1 VRCST
6 GVFPE
11 SEPEAAHVVQ
21 AWRSLNWAWATGCW
35 TEQPAPPL
43 GKRRS
48 KLPQRCHEQAAAML
62 SDAQYL
68 DSSPSTDGE
77 EIKKLLNST
86 LEREK
91 LDGMKH
97 LIALISLGHDAS
109 DFFPQAVKNVVAGSV
124 ELKRLVYMY
133 LVHYAEVRSSSAR
146 PFCCRAFFHR
156 VWPAW
161 RG

>member
-1 VRCST
+1 
-6 GVFPE
+6 
-11 SEPEAAHVVQ
+11 
-21 AWRSLNWAWATGCW
+21 
-35 TEQPAPPL
+35 
-43 GKRRS
+43 
-48 KLPQRCHEQAAAML
+48 ML

-109 DFFPQAVKNVVAGSV
+109 EFFPQVVKNVVAGSV

-133 LVHYAEVRSSSAR
+133 LVHYAEVRSVSRGNRVLENCLVSVRHAR
-146 PFCCRAFFHR
+146 HAPQSGCAFS
-156 VWPAW
+156 VSPAW
-161 RG
+161 DG

>member
-1 VRCST
+1 
-6 GVFPE
+6 
-11 SEPEAAHVVQ
+11 
-21 AWRSLNWAWATGCW
+21 
-35 TEQPAPPL
+35 
-43 GKRRS
+43 
-48 KLPQRCHEQAAAML
+48 ML

-109 DFFPQAVKNVVAGSV
+109 EFFPQAVKNVVADSV

-133 LVHYAEVRSSSAR
+133 LVRKRPYMYLVFFSRKPIWVFTTKYGWIYIKQTQNDNLHYTITKY
-146 PFCCRAFFHR
+146 
-156 VWPAW
+156 
-161 RG
+161 G